1 MNEKLLELYE
11 RCKRHNIGITI
22 KTCLSDGWFEIR
34 GETLAYWKNRGKYEH
49 LYNQKV
55 VTIDDLESYTID
67 IFEYTINQ
75 IFQELIEER
84 RRLEDV
90 QN

>member
-11 RCKRHNIGITI
+11 RCKKHNITITI

-34 GETLAYWKNRGKYEH
+34 GDTLAYYKKVGKYEH

-55 VTIDDLESYTID
+55 VTIDELESYTID
-67 IFEYTINQ
+67 IIEYTINK
-75 IFQELIEER
+75 IFQELMEER
-84 RRLEDV
+84 RRLE
-90 QN
+90 NE